1 VPPTPLNPK
10 EPFYQNALRFKHIF
24 TMPGPDGK
32 PSLVHLR
39 WVKYADVLITRL
51 QDGRELTGPKGTGIS
66 MNFNVLEHFD
76 GDMEA
81 FAKFVHDHGANVSG
95 PVDQP

>member
-1 VPPTPLNPK
+1 
-10 EPFYQNALRFKHIF
+10 
-24 TMPGPDGK
+24 
-32 PSLVHLR
+32 
-39 WVKYADVLITRL
+39 
-51 QDGRELTGPKGTGIS
+51 